1 MIRHHH
7 LMLSTVGVAMLA
19 TAAMAQTS
27 APTPPSSAPAAPT
40 ATQSTASTAAETNLA
55 GQGKWRTSKLIG
67 VDVYGPDDKK
77 VGDVTEVIVDK
88 TGKVE
93 MVTIGVGGFLG
104 IGSKDVAVPFDQV
117 TWSDQP
123 IAPPAPAP
131 APAAPAATQSSASA
145 PAETNLAGQGKW
157 RTSKL
162 IGVDVYGPDDKK
174 VGDVTEV
181 IVDKTGKVEMVTVGV
196 GGFLGIGAKDVAI
209 PFEQVSWSDQP
220 IAPPAPAPAASG
232 SGTAGS
238 GSAMPSAP
246 PAAAA
251 PKAPAMYPDHGK
263 ITLTKDQLKSA
274 PSVTYS
280 GT

>member
-7 LMLSTVGVAMLA
+7 FMLSTVGVAMLA

-40 ATQSTASTAAETNLA
+40 ATQSSASAPAQTNLA

-77 VGDVTEVIVDK
+77 VGDITEVIVDK
-88 TGKVE
+88 SGKIE

-104 IGSKDVAVPFDQV
+104 IGSKDVAIPFDQV
-117 TWSDQP
+117 NWSDQP

-131 APAAPAATQSSASA
+131 AP
-145 PAETNLAGQGKW
+145 
-157 RTSKL
+157 
-162 IGVDVYGPDDKK
+162 
-174 VGDVTEV
+174 
-181 IVDKTGKVEMVTVGV
+181 
-196 GGFLGIGAKDVAI
+196 
-209 PFEQVSWSDQP
+209 
-220 IAPPAPAPAASG
+220 
-232 SGTAGS
+232 S
-238 GSAMPSAP
+238 GSAGSAGGAGGMASP

-263 ITLTKDQLKSA
+263 ITLTKDQLKAA

>member
-1 MIRHHH
+1 MRLHDFGRASFSRDVKFIRRRSEQIRLSLVAFSTRSTGGSILEDDMIRHHH
-7 LMLSTVGVAMLA
+7 FMLSTVGIAMLA

-40 ATQSTASTAAETNLA
+40 ATQSSASAPAQTNLA

-88 TGKVE
+88 SGKIE

-104 IGSKDVAVPFDQV
+104 IGSKDVAIPFDQV
-117 TWSDQP
+117 NWSDQP

-131 APAAPAATQSSASA
+131 AP
-145 PAETNLAGQGKW
+145 
-157 RTSKL
+157 
-162 IGVDVYGPDDKK
+162 
-174 VGDVTEV
+174 
-181 IVDKTGKVEMVTVGV
+181 
-196 GGFLGIGAKDVAI
+196 
-209 PFEQVSWSDQP
+209 
-220 IAPPAPAPAASG
+220 
-232 SGTAGS
+232 S
-238 GSAMPSAP
+238 GSAGSAGGAGGMASP

-263 ITLTKDQLKSA
+263 ITLTKDQLKAA

>member
-7 LMLSTVGVAMLA
+7 FMLSTVGVAMLA
-19 TAAMAQTS
+19 TATMAQTS

-40 ATQSTASTAAETNLA
+40 ATQSSAAPEAHTNLA

-67 VDVYGPDDKK
+67 VDIYGPDDKK
-77 VGDVTEVIVDK
+77 VGDITEVIVDK

-117 TWSDQP
+117 NWSDQP

-131 APAAPAATQSSASA
+131 AP
-145 PAETNLAGQGKW
+145 
-157 RTSKL
+157 
-162 IGVDVYGPDDKK
+162 
-174 VGDVTEV
+174 
-181 IVDKTGKVEMVTVGV
+181 
-196 GGFLGIGAKDVAI
+196 
-209 PFEQVSWSDQP
+209 
-220 IAPPAPAPAASG
+220 
-232 SGTAGS
+232 S
-238 GSAMPSAP
+238 GSAGATGGMASP

-251 PKAPAMYPDHGK
+251 PKAPVMYPDHGK
-263 ITLTKDQLKSA
+263 ITMTKDQLKAA

>member
-7 LMLSTVGVAMLA
+7 FMLSTVGVAMLA

-27 APTPPSSAPAAPT
+27 APTPPSSAPA
-40 ATQSTASTAAETNLA
+40 TQSKAAPEAHTNLA

-67 VDVYGPDDKK
+67 VDIYGPDDKK
-77 VGDVTEVIVDK
+77 VGDITEVIVDK

-117 TWSDQP
+117 NWSDQP

-131 APAAPAATQSSASA
+131 S
-145 PAETNLAGQGKW
+145 
-157 RTSKL
+157 
-162 IGVDVYGPDDKK
+162 
-174 VGDVTEV
+174 
-181 IVDKTGKVEMVTVGV
+181 
-196 GGFLGIGAKDVAI
+196 GA
-209 PFEQVSWSDQP
+209 
-220 IAPPAPAPAASG
+220 
-232 SGTAGS
+232 AGS
-238 GSAMPSAP
+238 AGGTGSMASP

-251 PKAPAMYPDHGK
+251 PRAPAMYPDHGK
-263 ITLTKDQLKSA
+263 ITMTKDQLKAA

>member
-7 LMLSTVGVAMLA
+7 LMISTVGVAMLA
-19 TAAMAQTS
+19 TAAIAQTS
-27 APTPPSSAPAAPT
+27 APTPPSSAPVAPT
-40 ATQSTASTAAETNLA
+40 TTQSSTDASGQTNLA

-88 TGKVE
+88 SGKVE

-131 APAAPAATQSSASA
+131 AP
-145 PAETNLAGQGKW
+145 
-157 RTSKL
+157 
-162 IGVDVYGPDDKK
+162 
-174 VGDVTEV
+174 
-181 IVDKTGKVEMVTVGV
+181 
-196 GGFLGIGAKDVAI
+196 
-209 PFEQVSWSDQP
+209 
-220 IAPPAPAPAASG
+220 
-232 SGTAGS
+232 S
-238 GSAMPSAP
+238 GSAGSTGGGMASP

>member
-1 MIRHHH
+1 MIRNHRF
-7 LMLSTVGVAMLA
+7 MLSTVGVAMLA

-27 APTPPSSAPAAPT
+27 APTPPSSAPAAPA
-40 ATQSTASTAAETNLA
+40 ATQSSASSPAETNLA

-104 IGSKDVAVPFDQV
+104 IGSKDVAIPFDQV

-131 APAAPAATQSSASA
+131 APAS
-145 PAETNLAGQGKW
+145 
-157 RTSKL
+157 
-162 IGVDVYGPDDKK
+162 
-174 VGDVTEV
+174 
-181 IVDKTGKVEMVTVGV
+181 
-196 GGFLGIGAKDVAI
+196 
-209 PFEQVSWSDQP
+209 
-220 IAPPAPAPAASG
+220 
-232 SGTAGS
+232 S
-238 GSAMPSAP
+238 GSAGGAGGGMASP

-251 PKAPAMYPDHGK
+251 APASPASRPGR
-263 ITLTKDQLKSA
+263 S
-274 PSVTYS
+274 
-280 GT
+280 

>member
-1 MIRHHH
+1 MIRHYHF
-7 LMLSTVGVAMLA
+7 MLPTVAAAMLA
-19 TAAMAQTS
+19 TAAIAQTS
-27 APTPPSSAPAAPT
+27 APTPPSSTPAAPT
-40 ATQSTASTAAETNLA
+40 ATQSSASAPAETNLA
-55 GQGKWRTSKLIG
+55 GQGKWRASKLIG

-123 IAPPAPAP
+123 IAPAAPTPAP
-131 APAAPAATQSSASA
+131 
-145 PAETNLAGQGKW
+145 
-157 RTSKL
+157 
-162 IGVDVYGPDDKK
+162 
-174 VGDVTEV
+174 
-181 IVDKTGKVEMVTVGV
+181 
-196 GGFLGIGAKDVAI
+196 
-209 PFEQVSWSDQP
+209 
-220 IAPPAPAPAASG
+220 
-232 SGTAGS
+232 S
-238 GSAMPSAP
+238 GSASSTGAAGGGMASA

-263 ITLTKDQLKSA
+263 ITMTKDQLKSA

>member
-1 MIRHHH
+1 
-7 LMLSTVGVAMLA
+7 MLSTVGVAMLA

-27 APTPPSSAPAAPT
+27 APTPPSAAPSAPT
-40 ATQSTASTAAETNLA
+40 ATQATASPAAETNLA
-55 GQGKWRTSKLIG
+55 GKGKWRTSKLIG
-67 VDVYGPDDKK
+67 VDIYGPDDNK

-117 TWSDQP
+117 NWSDQP

-131 APAAPAATQSSASA
+131 AP
-145 PAETNLAGQGKW
+145 
-157 RTSKL
+157 
-162 IGVDVYGPDDKK
+162 
-174 VGDVTEV
+174 
-181 IVDKTGKVEMVTVGV
+181 
-196 GGFLGIGAKDVAI
+196 
-209 PFEQVSWSDQP
+209 
-220 IAPPAPAPAASG
+220 
-232 SGTAGS
+232 S
-238 GSAMPSAP
+238 GSAGSTGGGMASPP

-263 ITLTKDQLKSA
+263 ITMTKDQLKSA
-274 PSVTYS
+274 PSVTYA

>member
-7 LMLSTVGVAMLA
+7 FMLSTVGVAMLA

-27 APTPPSSAPAAPT
+27 APTPPSSAPAAPA
-40 ATQSTASTAAETNLA
+40 ATQSSASSSAHTNLA

-88 TGKVE
+88 SGKVE

-131 APAAPAATQSSASA
+131 AP
-145 PAETNLAGQGKW
+145 
-157 RTSKL
+157 
-162 IGVDVYGPDDKK
+162 
-174 VGDVTEV
+174 
-181 IVDKTGKVEMVTVGV
+181 
-196 GGFLGIGAKDVAI
+196 
-209 PFEQVSWSDQP
+209 
-220 IAPPAPAPAASG
+220 
-232 SGTAGS
+232 S
-238 GSAMPSAP
+238 GSAGSTGGSMASLP

-251 PKAPAMYPDHGK
+251 PRAPAMYPDHGK
-263 ITLTKDQLKSA
+263 IALTKDQLKSA

>member
-7 LMLSTVGVAMLA
+7 FMLPTVGVAMLA

-88 TGKVE
+88 TGKIE
-93 MVTIGVGGFLG
+93 MVTISVGGFLG
-104 IGSKDVAVPFDQV
+104 IGAKDVAVPFDQV
-117 TWSDQP
+117 NWSDQP

-131 APAAPAATQSSASA
+131 AP
-145 PAETNLAGQGKW
+145 
-157 RTSKL
+157 
-162 IGVDVYGPDDKK
+162 
-174 VGDVTEV
+174 
-181 IVDKTGKVEMVTVGV
+181 
-196 GGFLGIGAKDVAI
+196 
-209 PFEQVSWSDQP
+209 
-220 IAPPAPAPAASG
+220 
-232 SGTAGS
+232 S
-238 GSAMPSAP
+238 GSAGSTGGMASP

-251 PKAPAMYPDHGK
+251 PRAPAMYPDHGK

>member
-1 MIRHHH
+1 MIKNHRF
-7 LMLSTVGVAMLA
+7 MLSTVGVAMLA

-27 APTPPSSAPAAPT
+27 APTPPSSAPAAP
-40 ATQSTASTAAETNLA
+40 
-55 GQGKWRTSKLIG
+55 
-67 VDVYGPDDKK
+67 
-77 VGDVTEVIVDK
+77 
-88 TGKVE
+88 
-93 MVTIGVGGFLG
+93 
-104 IGSKDVAVPFDQV
+104 
-117 TWSDQP
+117 
-123 IAPPAPAP
+123 
-131 APAAPAATQSSASA
+131 ATQSSASV

-181 IVDKTGKVEMVTVGV
+181 IVDKTGKIEMVTIGV
-196 GGFLGIGAKDVAI
+196 GGFLGIGSKDVAI
-209 PFEQVSWSDQP
+209 PFDQVTWSDQP
-220 IAPPAPAPAASG
+220 IAPPAPAPAPAS
-232 SGTAGS
+232 S
-238 GSAMPSAP
+238 GSAGGAGSAGGGMASA

-251 PKAPAMYPDHGK
+251 PKVPAMYPDHGK

>member
-1 MIRHHH
+1 MIKNHRF
-7 LMLSTVGVAMLA
+7 MLSTVGAAMLA

-27 APTPPSSAPAAPT
+27 APTPPSSAPAAPA
-40 ATQSTASTAAETNLA
+40 ATQSSASAPAETNLA

-104 IGSKDVAVPFDQV
+104 IGSKDVAIPFDQV

-131 APAAPAATQSSASA
+131 APAS
-145 PAETNLAGQGKW
+145 
-157 RTSKL
+157 
-162 IGVDVYGPDDKK
+162 
-174 VGDVTEV
+174 
-181 IVDKTGKVEMVTVGV
+181 
-196 GGFLGIGAKDVAI
+196 
-209 PFEQVSWSDQP
+209 
-220 IAPPAPAPAASG
+220 
-232 SGTAGS
+232 S
-238 GSAMPSAP
+238 GSAGSAGGGMASP